1 MTSVT
6 RFSSLFTSLLA
17 VFIVANLEKP
27 DSNSYGLTPS
37 DTSWITWEEQ
47 AFERSLKDRVAQQIL
62 LYKTGLKTSDINNL
76 SELIVHESKKYGYDS
91 LLLTAVIITE
101 SSFNNWA
108 RSNKGALGLMQIRP
122 ATGKELAAEV
132 SVQWQG
138 TLSLYNP
145 ETNIALGA
153 YYLNKLYLHFGDLGL
168 ALEAYNHGPSRLKGY
183 LKKGYRPTRYSRK
196 VFKNYGRLLSPP
208 IYLRLKSL
216 FFLDLFLS
224 GFFVLYLSHEN

>member
-6 RFSSLFTSLLA
+6 KFSSLFTSLLA
-17 VFIVANLEKP
+17 IFIVANLEKP
-27 DSNSYGLTPS
+27 DSNSYGLTSS
-37 DTSWITWEEQ
+37 DASWITWEEQ
-47 AFERSLKDRVAQQIL
+47 AFERSIKDRVAQQIL
-62 LYKTGLKTSDINNL
+62 LYKKGLKISHINNL
-76 SELIVHESKKYGYDS
+76 SGLIVHESKKYGYDPF
-91 LLLTAVIITE
+91 LLTAVIITE
-101 SSFNNWA
+101 SSFNNRA

-138 TLSLYNP
+138 TPSLYNP

-153 YYLNKLYLHFGDLGL
+153 YYLNKLYLRFGDLGL

-196 VFKNYGRLLSPP
+196 VFKHYGRLLSPP
-208 IYLRLKSL
+208 I
-216 FFLDLFLS
+216 
-224 GFFVLYLSHEN
+224 

>member
-6 RFSSLFTSLLA
+6 KFSSLFSSLLA
-17 VFIVANLEKP
+17 VFIVANFEKP
-27 DSNSYGLTPS
+27 DSNSYGLTSS
-37 DTSWITWEEQ
+37 DASWITWEEQ
-47 AFERSLKDRVAQQIL
+47 VFERSIKDRVAQQIL
-62 LYKTGLKTSDINNL
+62 LYKKGLKISHINNL
-76 SELIVHESKKYGYDS
+76 SGLIVHESKKYGYDP

-108 RSNKGALGLMQIRP
+108 RSNRGALGLMQIRP

-138 TLSLYNP
+138 TRSLYNP

-183 LKKGYRPTRYSRK
+183 LEKGYRPKRYSRQ
-196 VFKNYGRLLSPP
+196 VFKKYSSLLSSQ
-208 IYLRLKSL
+208 I
-216 FFLDLFLS
+216 
-224 GFFVLYLSHEN
+224 

>member
-27 DSNSYGLTPS
+27 DSNSYGLTSS
-37 DTSWITWEEQ
+37 DASWITWEEQ
-47 AFERSLKDRVAQQIL
+47 VFERSIKDRVAQQIL
-62 LYKTGLKTSDINNL
+62 LYKTGLQTSYINNV
-76 SELIVHESKKYGYDS
+76 SGLIVHESKKYGYDP

-108 RSNKGALGLMQIRP
+108 RSNRGALGLMQIRP

-196 VFKNYGRLLSPP
+196 VFKHYGRLLSPP
-208 IYLRLKSL
+208 I
-216 FFLDLFLS
+216 
-224 GFFVLYLSHEN
+224 

>member
-1 MTSVT
+1 
-6 RFSSLFTSLLA
+6 
-17 VFIVANLEKP
+17 VANFEKP
-27 DSNSYGLTPS
+27 DSNSYGLTSS
-37 DTSWITWEEQ
+37 DASWITWEEQ
-47 AFERSLKDRVAQQIL
+47 VFERSIKDRVAQQIL
-62 LYKTGLKTSDINNL
+62 LYKKGLKISHINNL
-76 SELIVHESKKYGYDS
+76 SGLIVHESKKYGYDP

-138 TLSLYNP
+138 TRSLYNP

-183 LKKGYRPTRYSRK
+183 LNKGHRPKQYSQK
-196 VFKNYGRLLSPP
+196 VFRNYSSLMSNFYWQNWYEHPSPS
-208 IYLRLKSL
+208 I
-216 FFLDLFLS
+216 
-224 GFFVLYLSHEN
+224 

>member
-1 MTSVT
+1 MTSVAK
-6 RFSSLFTSLLA
+6 FSSLFSSLLA

-27 DSNSYGLTPS
+27 DSNSYGLTSS
-37 DTSWITWEEQ
+37 DASWITWEEQ
-47 AFERSLKDRVAQQIL
+47 AFERSIKDRVAKQIL
-62 LYKTGLKTSDINNL
+62 LYKTGLKTSYINNL
-76 SELIVHESKKYGYDS
+76 SELIVHESKKYGYDP

-138 TLSLYNP
+138 TPSLYNP

-153 YYLNKLYLHFGDLGL
+153 YYLNKLYLRFGDLGL

-196 VFKNYGRLLSPP
+196 VFKHYGRLLSPP
-208 IYLRLKSL
+208 I
-216 FFLDLFLS
+216 
-224 GFFVLYLSHEN
+224 

>member
-62 LYKTGLKTSDINNL
+62 LYKTGLKTSYINNL

-108 RSNKGALGLMQIRP
+108 RSNRGALGLMQIRP

-138 TLSLYNP
+138 TPSLYNP

-153 YYLNKLYLHFGDLGL
+153 YYLNKLYLHFGDHGL

-196 VFKNYGRLLSPP
+196 VFQNYGRLLSPP
-208 IYLRLKSL
+208 I
-216 FFLDLFLS
+216 
-224 GFFVLYLSHEN
+224 

>member
-37 DTSWITWEEQ
+37 DISWITWEEQ
-47 AFERSLKDRVAQQIL
+47 AFDRSLKYQLAQQISR
-62 LYKTGLKTSDINNL
+62 YKTGLETSYINNL
-76 SELIVHESKKYGYDS
+76 SELIVHEGKKYGHDP

-108 RSNKGALGLMQIRP
+108 RSNRGALGLMQIRL
-122 ATGKELAAEV
+122 ATGKELATEV

-138 TLSLYNP
+138 TPSLYNP

-183 LKKGYRPTRYSRK
+183 LKKGYRPTRYSQK

-208 IYLRLKSL
+208 I
-216 FFLDLFLS
+216 
-224 GFFVLYLSHEN
+224 

>member
-6 RFSSLFTSLLA
+6 RFSSLCTSLLA

-27 DSNSYGLTPS
+27 DSNSYGLTHS
-37 DTSWITWEEQ
+37 DISWITWEEQ

-62 LYKTGLKTSDINNL
+62 LYKTGLKTSYINNL

-91 LLLTAVIITE
+91 FLLTAVIITE

-108 RSNKGALGLMQIRP
+108 RSNRGALGLMQIRP

-196 VFKNYGRLLSPP
+196 VFKHYGRLLSPP
-208 IYLRLKSL
+208 I
-216 FFLDLFLS
+216 
-224 GFFVLYLSHEN
+224 

>member
-6 RFSSLFTSLLA
+6 KFSSLFTSLLA

-27 DSNSYGLTPS
+27 DSNSYGLTSS
-37 DTSWITWEEQ
+37 DASWITWEGQ
-47 AFERSLKDRVAQQIL
+47 AFERSIKDRVAQQIL
-62 LYKTGLKTSDINNL
+62 LYKKGLKISHINNL
-76 SELIVHESKKYGYDS
+76 SGLIVHESKKYGYDP

-108 RSNKGALGLMQIRP
+108 RSNRGALGLMQIRP

-138 TLSLYNP
+138 TPSLYNP

-196 VFKNYGRLLSPP
+196 VFKHYGRLLSPP
-208 IYLRLKSL
+208 I
-216 FFLDLFLS
+216 
-224 GFFVLYLSHEN
+224 

>member
-27 DSNSYGLTPS
+27 DSNSYGLTSS
-37 DTSWITWEEQ
+37 DASWITWEEQ
-47 AFERSLKDRVAQQIL
+47 VFERSLKDRVAQQIL
-62 LYKTGLKTSDINNL
+62 LYKTGLKTSYINNL
-76 SELIVHESKKYGYDS
+76 SGLIVHESKKYGYDP

-108 RSNKGALGLMQIRP
+108 RSNRGALGLMQIRP

-138 TLSLYNP
+138 TPSLYNP

-196 VFKNYGRLLSPP
+196 VFKHYGRLLSPP
-208 IYLRLKSL
+208 I
-216 FFLDLFLS
+216 
-224 GFFVLYLSHEN
+224 

>member
-1 MTSVT
+1 MSVM

-17 VFIVANLEKP
+17 VLIVVSFENP
-27 DSNSYGLTPS
+27 NSNSYGLTPLDVS
-37 DTSWITWEEQ
+37 RITWEEQ
-47 AFERSLKDRVAQQIL
+47 VFERSLKDRVAQQIL
-62 LYKTGLKTSDINNL
+62 LYKTGLKTSYINNL

-108 RSNKGALGLMQIRP
+108 RSNRGALGLMQIRP

-138 TLSLYNP
+138 TPSLYNP

-183 LKKGYRPTRYSRK
+183 LKKGYRPTRYSQK

-208 IYLRLKSL
+208 I
-216 FFLDLFLS
+216 
-224 GFFVLYLSHEN
+224 

>member
-1 MTSVT
+1 MKSVT

-17 VFIVANLEKP
+17 VFIVASLEKP
-27 DSNSYGLTPS
+27 DSNSYGLTPF
-37 DTSWITWEEQ
+37 DASWISWEEQ
-47 AFERSLKDRVAQQIL
+47 VFERSLKDRVAQQIL
-62 LYKTGLKTSDINNL
+62 LYKTGLKTSYIDNL
-76 SELIVHESKKYGYDS
+76 SGLIVHESKKYGYDP

-108 RSNKGALGLMQIRP
+108 RSNRGALGLMQIRP

-138 TLSLYNP
+138 KPSLSNP

-183 LKKGYRPTRYSRK
+183 LKKGYRPTRYSQK
-196 VFKNYGRLLSPP
+196 VFKHYGRLLSPP
-208 IYLRLKSL
+208 I
-216 FFLDLFLS
+216 
-224 GFFVLYLSHEN
+224 

>member
-1 MTSVT
+1 MSVM

-17 VFIVANLEKP
+17 VLMMASFGNP
-27 DSNSYGLTPS
+27 DSTSHGLTPS
-37 DTSWITWEEQ
+37 DASWITWEKQ
-47 AFERSLKDRVAQQIL
+47 AFDHSLKKLQKKRIAQQIAQ
-62 LYKTGLKTSDINNL
+62 YKTGLKASHIDDL
-76 SELIVHESKKYGYDS
+76 PELIIHESKKYGYDP

-138 TLSLYNP
+138 TPSLYNP

-196 VFKNYGRLLSPP
+196 VFKHYGRLLSPP
-208 IYLRLKSL
+208 I
-216 FFLDLFLS
+216 
-224 GFFVLYLSHEN
+224 

>member
-1 MTSVT
+1 MSVM

-17 VFIVANLEKP
+17 VLMVASFENP
-27 DSNSYGLTPS
+27 GSTSHRLTPS
-37 DTSWITWEEQ
+37 DASWITWEKQ
-47 AFERSLKDRVAQQIL
+47 AFDHSLKKLQKKRIAQQIAQ
-62 LYKTGLKTSDINNL
+62 YETGLETNHIDNL
-76 SELIVHESKKYGYDS
+76 PELIVHESKKYGYDP

-108 RSNKGALGLMQIRP
+108 RSNRGALGLMQIRP

-138 TLSLYNP
+138 TPSLYNP

-196 VFKNYGRLLSPP
+196 VFKHYGRLLSPP
-208 IYLRLKSL
+208 I
-216 FFLDLFLS
+216 
-224 GFFVLYLSHEN
+224 

>member
-6 RFSSLFTSLLA
+6 KFSSLFSSLLA

-27 DSNSYGLTPS
+27 DSNSYGLTSS
-37 DTSWITWEEQ
+37 DASWITWEEQ
-47 AFERSLKDRVAQQIL
+47 AFERSIKDRVAQQIL
-62 LYKTGLKTSDINNL
+62 LYKKGLKISHINNL
-76 SELIVHESKKYGYDS
+76 SELIVHESKKYSYDP

-108 RSNKGALGLMQIRP
+108 RSNRGALGLMQIRP

-138 TLSLYNP
+138 TRSLYNP

-183 LKKGYRPTRYSRK
+183 LKKGYRPTRCSRK
-196 VFKNYGRLLSPP
+196 VFKHYGRLLSPP
-208 IYLRLKSL
+208 I
-216 FFLDLFLS
+216 
-224 GFFVLYLSHEN
+224 

>member
-6 RFSSLFTSLLA
+6 KFSSLFSSLLA
-17 VFIVANLEKP
+17 VFIVANFEKP
-27 DSNSYGLTPS
+27 DSNSYGLTSS
-37 DTSWITWEEQ
+37 DASWITWEEQ
-47 AFERSLKDRVAQQIL
+47 VFERSIKDRVAQQIL
-62 LYKTGLKTSDINNL
+62 LYKKGLKISHINNL
-76 SELIVHESKKYGYDS
+76 SGLIVHESKKYGYDP

-108 RSNKGALGLMQIRP
+108 RSNRGALGLMQIRP

-138 TLSLYNP
+138 TPSLYNP

-196 VFKNYGRLLSPP
+196 VFKHYGRLLSPP
-208 IYLRLKSL
+208 I
-216 FFLDLFLS
+216 
-224 GFFVLYLSHEN
+224 

>member
-6 RFSSLFTSLLA
+6 KFSSLFSSLLA
-17 VFIVANLEKP
+17 VFIVANFEKP
-27 DSNSYGLTPS
+27 DSNSYGLTSS
-37 DTSWITWEEQ
+37 DASWITWEEQ
-47 AFERSLKDRVAQQIL
+47 VFERSIKDRVAQQIL
-62 LYKTGLKTSDINNL
+62 LYKKGLKISHINNL
-76 SELIVHESKKYGYDS
+76 SGLIVHESKKYGYDP

-138 TLSLYNP
+138 TPSLYNP

-196 VFKNYGRLLSPP
+196 VFKHYGRLLSPP
-208 IYLRLKSL
+208 I
-216 FFLDLFLS
+216 
-224 GFFVLYLSHEN
+224 

>member
-6 RFSSLFTSLLA
+6 KFSSLFSSLLA
-17 VFIVANLEKP
+17 VFIVANFEKP
-27 DSNSYGLTPS
+27 DSNSYGLTSS
-37 DTSWITWEEQ
+37 DASWITWEEQ
-47 AFERSLKDRVAQQIL
+47 VFERSIKDRVAQQIL
-62 LYKTGLKTSDINNL
+62 LYKTGLKISHINNL
-76 SELIVHESKKYGYDS
+76 SGLIVHESKKYGYDP

-108 RSNKGALGLMQIRP
+108 RSNRGALGLMQIRP

-196 VFKNYGRLLSPP
+196 VFKHYGRLLSPP
-208 IYLRLKSL
+208 I
-216 FFLDLFLS
+216 
-224 GFFVLYLSHEN
+224 

>member
-1 MTSVT
+1 MTAVT

-37 DTSWITWEEQ
+37 DASWINWEKQ
-47 AFERSLKDRVAQQIL
+47 TFERSLKDRVAQQIL
-62 LYKTGLKTSDINNL
+62 LYKTGLKTSYINNL
-76 SELIVHESKKYGYDS
+76 SGLIVHESKKYGYDP

-108 RSNKGALGLMQIRP
+108 RSNRGALGLMQIRP

-138 TLSLYNP
+138 TPSLYNP

-196 VFKNYGRLLSPP
+196 VFKHYGRLLSPP
-208 IYLRLKSL
+208 I
-216 FFLDLFLS
+216 
-224 GFFVLYLSHEN
+224 